1 MIPSI
6 GSSGPQGSRGAAAAD
21 PTAKTGAAAKKQPV
35 AKNAPDAQDQVTLS
49 PVARDLQVLRAHL
62 NDGADDRAAKVAALK
77 ERVARGDY
85 RVNSDDL
92 AARIRDAWSA

>member
-6 GSSGPQGSRGAAAAD
+6 GSSGPQGSRGASAAD
-21 PTAKTGAAAKKQPV
+21 ETAKTGAAAKKRP
-35 AKNAPDAQDQVTLS
+35 AAASDGQDRVTLS
-49 PVARDLQVLRAHL
+49 PVARDLQVLRAHV
-62 NDGADDRAAKVAALK
+62 NDGAADRAVKVAALK

-85 RVNSDDL
+85 RVSTDDL